1 MVTICSVVGEE
12 DDDYVF
18 QVAGNA
24 GLRDQALALHW
35 VAENIAHF
43 GGDPNRVS

>member
-1 MVTICSVVGEE
+1 MIICSVFGE
-12 DDDYVF
+12 DDGDYVF

-43 GGDPNRVS
+43 GGDPDRVS